1 MGPHLDYL
9 GQQLVFALQYGL
21 WTMLAIP
28 QSGIMETIILSGL
41 PIYHQEKVEEDG
53 RDSHVV
59 IYVKGKLERSLW
71 KEYLPSL

>member
-1 MGPHLDYL
+1 
-9 GQQLVFALQYGL
+9 
-21 WTMLAIP
+21 MLAIP

-41 PIYHQEKVEEDG
+41 PIYQQEKVEEDG

-59 IYVKGKLERSLW
+59 IYVKGKLGRSLW